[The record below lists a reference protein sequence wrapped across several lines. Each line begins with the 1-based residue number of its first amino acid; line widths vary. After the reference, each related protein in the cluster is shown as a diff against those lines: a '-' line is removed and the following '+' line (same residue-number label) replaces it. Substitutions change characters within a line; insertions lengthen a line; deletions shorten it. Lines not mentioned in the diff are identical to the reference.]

1 MARKRIRY
9 LTERTGPTG
18 PRYFWQPSTAL
29 RVQGWQLTRL
39 PDDFAQAVAA
49 AEQLNA
55 RVDAWR
61 AGTGEGPRGEP
72 PGQAPGKAAAGKMPR
87 IAPGSVD
94 ALISAYRAS
103 RFWLRL
109 SPKTQCF
116 YAWCLE
122 KISAWAGDAPA
133 SAITPALVERFYQRL
148 QVSGERD
155 RKETPA
161 KAAAVIRV
169 LRLLL
174 EAGRRLEVTP
184 GVPYVT
190 TNAAARPG
198 LTVKR
203 QREPR
208 LWSAEDIAAMVAA
221 ADRLG
226 WRSVGTAIL
235 LNSWIGQRL
244 SDVLALPRWDVTGG
258 ALVFRQSKTGR
269 TVSLPVHL
277 VPALVE
283 RLTAEAARPGAVQS
297 ATHALVHDVTG
308 KPWRADTFGHV
319 FGQVR
324 AEAAKTRPECA
335 GLWFMELRHTA
346 VTRLHEAGVDA
357 LGIASITGH
366 SEAGV
371 LAILG
376 RHYLVRTARAAERA
390 FRQRLAIERAG
401 EKVLTP

>member
-9 LTERTGPTG
+9 LTDRRGPHG
-18 PRYFWQPSTAL
+18 LRYFWQPSTVL
-29 RVQGWQLTRL
+29 RGQGWQLTRL
-39 PDDFAQAVAA
+39 PDDFAAAVAA

-61 AGTGEGPRGEP
+61 AGTGEGPNGEP
-72 PGQAPGKAAAGKMPR
+72 PGRAAGKAAAQRAPR
-87 IAPGSVD
+87 AAPGSVD
-94 ALISAYRAS
+94 ALICAYRAS
-103 RFWLRL
+103 RFWLGL
-109 SPKTQCF
+109 APKTQRV

-133 SAITPALVERFYQRL
+133 SAITPALVEKFYQRL
-148 QVSGERD
+148 QVSGEGE

-174 EAGRRLEVTP
+174 AAGQRLEVRP

-190 TNAAARPG
+190 GNAAARPG

-244 SDVLALPRWDVTGG
+244 GDVLALPRWDVAAG
-258 ALVFRQSKTGR
+258 ALVFCQNKTGR

-283 RLTAEAARPGAVQS
+283 RLTAEAQRPGAVQS
-297 ATHALVHDVTG
+297 PTHALVHDHTG
-308 KPWRADTFGHV
+308 KPWRPDTFGHV
-319 FGQVR
+319 FAEVR
-324 AEAAKTRPECA
+324 AHAAKARPSCA
-335 GLWFMELRHTA
+335 DLWFMELRHTA

-371 LAILG
+371 SAILG

-390 FRQRLAIERAG
+390 FRQRLTIERG
-401 EKVLTP
+401 GQR

>member
-9 LTERTGPTG
+9 LTERPGPRG
-18 PRYFWQPSTAL
+18 ARYFWQPSTAL
-29 RVQGWQLTRL
+29 RARGWQLTRL

-61 AGTGEGPRGEP
+61 AGTGEGPNGER
-72 PGQAPGKAAAGKMPR
+72 PGRAPGEAAAER
-87 IAPGSVD
+87 AAPGSVD
-94 ALISAYRAS
+94 ALIAAYKAS
-103 RFWLRL
+103 RFWLVL
-109 SPKTQCF
+109 APKTQRV

-133 SAITPALVERFYQRL
+133 SAITPALVEKFYQRL
-148 QVSGERD
+148 QVSGEGE

-174 EAGRRLEVTP
+174 EAGRRLEVRP

-190 TNAAARPG
+190 GNAAARPG
-198 LTVKR
+198 LTVRR
-203 QREPR
+203 QRQPR

-221 ADRLG
+221 ADQLG

-244 SDVLALPRWDVTGG
+244 GDVLALPRWDVMGG
-258 ALVFRQSKTGR
+258 ALVFKQSKTGR

-283 RLTAEAARPGAVQS
+283 RLAGEAQRPGAVQS
-297 ATHALVHDVTG
+297 PSHALVHEHTG
-308 KPWRADTFGHV
+308 KPWRPDTFGHV
-319 FGQVR
+319 FAEVR
-324 AEAAKTRPECA
+324 AEAAKVRPSCA
-335 GLWFMELRHTA
+335 DLWFMELRHTA

-371 LAILG
+371 SAILG

-390 FRQRLAIERAG
+390 FRQRLDIERG
-401 EKVLTP
+401 GQR